1 MRFKAHLQ
9 SNLRLPVVQ
18 YFRWPV
24 EVTVDQHKEKNILQD
39 MITRVRLSLEMSF
52 YFSFT
57 DLKTKEKGG
66 DEEEKDE
73 EGRINRKE
81 KGEGE

>member
-1 MRFKAHLQ
+1 
-9 SNLRLPVVQ
+9 
-18 YFRWPV
+18 
-24 EVTVDQHKEKNILQD
+24 

-52 YFSFT
+52 YFAFT